1 MMSKNKLQPKF
12 GAGGKLS
19 LHESKDTPQGLLMR
33 VAAAIMEHRYESLEQ
48 VYLENK
54 DKKIDIRILCLCV
67 LGMMH
72 VINGKPIITKKVIID
87 TAKRFKVH
95 KEEIL
100 NNKEFKKLDNN
111 KYFIYTFDVI
121 IETFVTG
128 SLGSCLNKEL
138 DERKKSLLA
147 MVSTGGIGR
156 GYRFNLNSNLSD
168 LMKCKKETEDFFL
181 LLHELPIDNAEK
193 IIIELAYS
201 FFDEGKH
208 QVMTEEKF
216 FQPLSPSVSTTAIW
230 HNYVFLR
237 DALFLFNSLLSPSVQ
252 GVCIRRSQVWHH
264 IQLYL
269 TSKWLKEGRRWYL
282 SDIRRKF
289 PKLKL
294 LAIAVELDQL
304 LFSNPT
310 ANLIEIEELIEKGIT
325 KK

>member
-1 MMSKNKLQPKF
+1 MAKKLQLSAFVADK
-12 GAGGKLS
+12 KLS
-19 LHESKDTPQGLLMR
+19 LQESKDTTQGLIMR

-54 DKKIDIRILCLCV
+54 DKKIDIRILCLCI

-87 TAKRFKVH
+87 TAKRFKAH

-100 NNKEFKKLDNN
+100 SSKEFKKLDNN
-111 KYFIYTFDVI
+111 KYFTYTFDVI

-128 SLGSCLNKEL
+128 SLGNCLGKEL
-138 DERKKSLLA
+138 NERKKSLLS

-156 GYRFNLNSNLSD
+156 GYRFNLNSNLPD
-168 LMKCKKETEDFFL
+168 LMRCKKETEDFFL
-181 LLHELPIDNAEK
+181 LLSELPIDNAEK

-208 QVMTEEKF
+208 QVLTEEKF
-216 FQPLSPSVSTTAIW
+216 FQPSAPSVSTTAIW

-237 DALFLFNSLLSPSVQ
+237 DALFLFNSLLSSNVQ
-252 GVCIRRSQVWHH
+252 VVCIRRSQVWHH

-269 TSKWLKEGRRWYL
+269 TSKWLKEGGGWYL

-289 PKLKL
+289 PKVKL
-294 LAIAVELDQL
+294 LAIAFELDQL
-304 LFSNPT
+304 LFSNPN
-310 ANLIEIEELIEKGIT
+310 ARLIEIEKLIEKGIS